1 MPSFDDPS
9 LRRPLAWTMVLRPYQ
24 NSISF
29 LTGSTNPLSAWAV
42 FPHKSL
48 QHPGGQTQFASC
60 WTRRRS
66 STGVPS
72 VFSGYTRALCDYK
85 PSIIIFSALHKLLAS
100 NQWIQWEWTEC
111 LGDIWSVA
119 LIWQVV
125 TVLVAMA
132 RWRRSSSLLS
142 LAARGDTPSGKLIVL
157 VARLIYWWSAPSR
170 DNEFMGCWLM
180 SEWSV

>member
-1 MPSFDDPS
+1 
-9 LRRPLAWTMVLRPYQ
+9 MVLHPYQ
-24 NSISF
+24 NSVSF
-29 LTGSTNPLSAWAV
+29 LTGSANPLSAWAV

-48 QHPGGQTQFASC
+48 QHPGGQMQFPSR

-66 STGVPS
+66 STGVPNI
-72 VFSGYTRALCDYK
+72 FSGYTRAPSDYK
-85 PSIIIFSALHKLLAS
+85 PSIIFCALHKLLPS
-100 NQWIQWEWTEC
+100 NQRSRWEWTEC

-125 TVLVAMA
+125 TVLAAMT
-132 RWRRSSSLLS
+132 RWCRSSSSLS

-170 DNEFMGCWLM
+170 DNEFMGFWLM

>member
-1 MPSFDDPS
+1 MIRRWVGLWPERWYCTLTRTLSPS
-9 LRRPLAWTMVLRPYQ
+9 LLEAPTPSQPELCSRTNLCSTLVVRC
-24 NSISF
+24 NS
-29 LTGSTNPLSAWAV
+29 LHAEPADM
-42 FPHKSL
+42 P
-48 QHPGGQTQFASC
+48 
-60 WTRRRS
+60 
-66 STGVPS
+66 STGVPD
-72 VFSGYTRALCDYK
+72 VFSGYTQALCDYK
-85 PSIIIFSALHKLLAS
+85 PSIFVSALHGLLAS

-132 RWRRSSSLLS
+132 RWRRSSSSLS

-170 DNEFMGCWLM
+170 DNEFIGFWLM

>member
-1 MPSFDDPS
+1 MIRHCVGLWPERWYCALTRIPSPS
-9 LRRPLAWTMVLRPYQ
+9 LLEAPTPSRRELCSRTNLCSTLVARR
-24 NSISF
+24 NS
-29 LTGSTNPLSAWAV
+29 LHA
-42 FPHKSL
+42 
-48 QHPGGQTQFASC
+48 

-85 PSIIIFSALHKLLAS
+85 PSIFIFSALHKLLAS

-132 RWRRSSSLLS
+132 RWRHSSSLLS

-157 VARLIYWWSAPSR
+157 VAQLIYWWSAPSR